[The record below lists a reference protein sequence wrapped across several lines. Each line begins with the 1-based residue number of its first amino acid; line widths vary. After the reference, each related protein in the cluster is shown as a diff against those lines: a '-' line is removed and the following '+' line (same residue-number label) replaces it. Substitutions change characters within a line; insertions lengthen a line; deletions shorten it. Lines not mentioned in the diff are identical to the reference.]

1 MVSDKFKQLNFKR
14 FLRIGILKT
23 IFLNF
28 KTLPFK
34 QAIIFPIIVS
44 RHVSLYSLKGKINL
58 KTAPKTGMITIGF
71 SGDDTIFAGNKLF
84 LKLDGEIIFRGKV
97 NIGVG
102 CILRVD
108 KNAILDIGDN
118 LTTGHTVKIICSNYI
133 KIGNTVRIAW
143 ESQVIDSNFHYIR
156 NIENGI
162 INDRVG
168 KIIIGDFVWIGNRS
182 TIQKGTIIRNN
193 TIITSNSVCNSD
205 FSNDAEFSLFGGI
218 PAKFIKSG
226 FQRIFDIKEEIEI
239 SKKINNSR
247 V

>member
-1 MVSDKFKQLNFKR
+1 MISNKFKQLNFRR
-14 FLRIGILKT
+14 FLRIGLIKT
-23 IFLNF
+23 MFLNF

-34 QAIIFPIIVS
+34 QAILFPIIVS
-44 RHVSLYSLKGKINL
+44 RYVSFYSLTGKISL
-58 KTAPKTGMITIGF
+58 KTIPKTGMITIGF
-71 SGDDTIFAGNKLF
+71 SGDDTIFASKKSF

-108 KNAILDIGDN
+108 KKAILDIGNN
-118 LTTGHTVKIICSNYI
+118 LTTGHSVKIICSNYI

-156 NIENGI
+156 NVENGK

-168 KIIIGDFVWIGNRS
+168 KITIGDFVWIGNRS
-182 TIQKGTIIRNN
+182 TIQKGTIIRDN
-193 TIITSNSVCNSD
+193 TILTSNSVCNTD
-205 FSNDAEFSLFGGI
+205 FSTVDKYSLIGGI